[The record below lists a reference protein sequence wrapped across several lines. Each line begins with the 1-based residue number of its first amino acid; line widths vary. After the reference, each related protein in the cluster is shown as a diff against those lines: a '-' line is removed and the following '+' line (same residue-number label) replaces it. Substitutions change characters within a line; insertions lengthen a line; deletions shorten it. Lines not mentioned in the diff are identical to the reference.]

1 LGGKKLK
8 IPISIKNVEKEIENI
23 SNLNDLQLL
32 KSKYLGKSGKITSL
46 FKEMRNLSNEEKRE
60 FGKSLNVLKNNV
72 EELIDREKN
81 RIEEENRNMK
91 NRNFRDD
98 ETLPGYYTQMG
109 SMHLITQTM
118 EEIKNIWM
126 NMGFEVVTGNEIEET
141 YYNFDALNTP
151 ESHPAR
157 DEHDTFYIDEKNL
170 LRTHTSPIQARVME
184 KRTPPLAIFSPG
196 KCYRKDTP
204 DPTHLP
210 VFHQFEVLYVDK
222 FVTVANLKACLST
235 FIKKILGEDRRIRL
249 RPSFFPFTEPSFE
262 VDVSCGICGGK
273 GCRSCGNS
281 GWLEILGSGMV
292 HPNVFK
298 SAGYDP
304 NVWTGF
310 AVGTG
315 IERIVML
322 KYKLDDLRDLVRND
336 ERFLQ
341 TFRRINL

>member
-1 LGGKKLK
+1 MK
-8 IPISIKNVEKEIENI
+8 IPISIKDVEKEIENI
-23 SNLNDLQLL
+23 DNLNDLQLF
-32 KSKYLGKSGKITSL
+32 KSKYLGKSGKITLL
-46 FKEMRNLSNEEKRE
+46 FKEIKNVPNEEKKD
-60 FGKSLNVLKNNV
+60 FGKNLNVLKNGV
-72 EELIDREKN
+72 EEVINSKKVI
-81 RIEEENRNMK
+81 IEENIRKIKNESMK
-91 NRNFRDD
+91 DD
-98 ETLPGYYTQMG
+98 ETLPGYFYQMG
-109 SMHLITQTM
+109 SMHLITQIL
-118 EEIKNIWM
+118 EQIKDIWL
-126 NMGFEVVTGNEIEET
+126 NMGFEIVTGNEIEET

-157 DEHDTFYIDEKNL
+157 DTHDTFYIDEKNL
-170 LRTHTSPIQARVME
+170 LRTHTSPIQARIME
-184 KRTPPLAIFSPG
+184 KRNPPLAIFSPG

-222 FVTVANLKACLST
+222 YVTVANLKACLDV
-235 FIKKILGEDRRIRL
+235 FIKRILGEDRKIRL

-304 NVWTGF
+304 NVWSGF
-310 AVGTG
+310 ALGTG

-322 KYKLDDLRDLVRND
+322 KYKLDDIRDLVRND
-336 ERFLQ
+336 KRFLQ